1 VHHLRTGGRRL
12 DREHRLEHPAPRAL
26 LAVAGRL
33 AALCGLL
40 VLLASC
46 AGRNQ
51 PAPPAGPVAAGCSAR
66 MPSPCEAACFRG
78 DGVACAIFGGALA
91 GTADA
96 PVRLPQDLPRGRKAL
111 ERGCQ
116 LGNLDACLA
125 KMDYD
130 VDAAPAATCAGQE
143 SLCARGNQRSCTY
156 FAQCLDHVQ
165 EFRRDR
171 PRALQ
176 LFEAGCAHG
185 DAPACRELAFLTL
198 SGRGVPRDLARAVSL
213 FDQACRLDDPLACA
227 HLGQQLERGQGVAR
241 DLERAKFLYRQAC
254 ARGIRP
260 IPCEGL
266 RRLGE
271 ALPST
276 VVSSADATESSH
288 VSQRFDYEWRLP
300 ANWELVPTDALPL
313 SQAAPDAEVVAARAR
328 GGAASDSLI
337 FVVSDFPASDAA
349 KAGDGD
355 PAVLAQLEDQ
365 GTAWFMQ
372 AGIASTRHARAQFL
386 GNDVV
391 RFEAVIDQ
399 PAKRFLS
406 LLLFRKD
413 RRLFELRCLEA
424 QYQPHAPC
432 IDAFGAL
439 MIHEPRRDPTEF
451 ARVLHLR
458 EPRFHLAFDAPDD
471 VWLAFGPHTSEN
483 PRATYWTW
491 IDGTGG
497 EIGVTAFE
505 IGGSPGLTTEDLTA
519 TLGRSYA
526 ARGDTVTTKASLLA
540 GRPCGHL
547 EIDPTS
553 GDRNDTF
560 VQRRGDFGY
569 TVAVWGRKH
578 DPALLARA
586 RAGLRIDDAPRP

>member
-1 VHHLRTGGRRL
+1 M
-12 DREHRLEHPAPRAL
+12 
-26 LAVAGRL
+26 AGRL
-33 AALCGLL
+33 VALCGLL
-40 VLLASC
+40 VLLANC
-46 AGRNQ
+46 ASRNL
-51 PAPPAGPVAAGCSAR
+51 PAPPAGPVAAGCTAR
-66 MPSPCEAACFRG
+66 TPSPCEAACFGG
-78 DGVACAIFGGALA
+78 DGAACAIFGSALSGWA
-91 GTADA
+91 NA

-116 LGNLDACLA
+116 LGNLDSCRE
-125 KMDYD
+125 KIGYD
-130 VDAAPAATCAGQE
+130 VDAAPESTCAGVE
-143 SLCARGNQRSCTY
+143 RLCARGDQRSCTH
-156 FAQCLDHVQ
+156 FAQCLDHVP

-176 LFEAGCAHG
+176 LFQAGCARRDG
-185 DAPACRELAFLTL
+185 PACGELAYLML
-198 SGRGVPRDLARAVSL
+198 VGSGVPRDLVRAVSL
-213 FDQACRLDDPLACA
+213 LDQACHLDDPLACA
-227 HLGQQLERGQGVAR
+227 HLGQQLERGQGVAP
-241 DLERAKFLYRQAC
+241 DLQRAKLLYRQAC
-254 ARGIRP
+254 VRGIRP

-271 ALPST
+271 VPPST

-300 ANWELVPTDALPL
+300 ANWDLVPTGELTL
-313 SQAAPDAEVVAARAR
+313 SEAAADAEVVAARAR
-328 GGAASDSLI
+328 AGAAPDSLM

-355 PAVLAQLEDQ
+355 PAVLAQLEDL
-365 GTAWFMQ
+365 GTAWFTQ
-372 AGIASTRHARAQFL
+372 VGIASIRHVRARFL

-413 RRLFELRCLEA
+413 RRLFQLRCLEA

-432 IDAFGAL
+432 IAAFGAL
-439 MIHEPRRDPTEF
+439 MIHEPRRGPADF
-451 ARVLHLR
+451 ARVVHLR

-471 VWLAFGPHTSEN
+471 VWLAFGPHTSER

-497 EIGVTAFE
+497 GIEVTVFE
-505 IGGSPGLTTEDLTA
+505 LGGSPELTTEGLTA
-519 TLGRSYA
+519 ILNLSYA
-526 ARGDTVTTKASLLA
+526 GRGDAVTTKASVLA
-540 GRPCGHL
+540 GLPCGHL

-553 GDRNDTF
+553 GDRKDTF
-560 VQRRGDFGY
+560 IQRRGDFAY
-569 TVAVWGRKH
+569 AVAVWGRTH

-586 RAGLRIDDAPRP
+586 RAGLRIEDAVRP

>member
-1 VHHLRTGGRRL
+1 MA
-12 DREHRLEHPAPRAL
+12 DRF
-26 LAVAGRL
+26 V
-33 AALCGLL
+33 ALCGLL
-40 VLLASC
+40 VLLANC
-46 AGRNQ
+46 ANRNS
-51 PAPPAGPVAAGCSAR
+51 PAPPVGPVVASCTATT
-66 MPSPCEAACFRG
+66 PFPCEAACFRG
-78 DGVACAIFGGALA
+78 DGAACAIFGSALA

-116 LGNLDACLA
+116 LGNLDACRA
-125 KMDYD
+125 KIDYD
-130 VDAAPAATCAGQE
+130 VDAAPEASCAGEE

-176 LFEAGCAHG
+176 LFQSGCARRDG
-185 DAPACRELAFLTL
+185 PACRELAFLTL
-198 SGRGVPRDLARAVSL
+198 DGRGVARDLAQAVSL
-213 FDQACRLDDPLACA
+213 LDQACHLDDPLSCA
-227 HLGQQLERGQGVAR
+227 YLGQQLERGQGVAP
-241 DLERAKFLYRQAC
+241 DIQRAKLLYRQAC

-260 IPCEGL
+260 IPCEAL

-271 ALPST
+271 VPPST
-276 VVSSADATESSH
+276 VASSADATESSH
-288 VSQRFDYEWRLP
+288 ISRRFDYEWRLP
-300 ANWELVPTDALPL
+300 ANWELVPPAELALRG
-313 SQAAPDAEVVAARAR
+313 AAHDAEVVAARAR
-328 GGAASDSLI
+328 GGAMSDSLM
-337 FVVSDFPASDAA
+337 FVVSDFSESDAA
-349 KAGDGD
+349 KTRDSD
-355 PAVLAQLEDQ
+355 PAVLAQLENL
-365 GTAWFMQ
+365 GIAWF
-372 AGIASTRHARAQFL
+372 AEIGIASIRHERARFL
-386 GNDVV
+386 GYDVV

-406 LLLFRKD
+406 LILFRKD
-413 RRLFELRCLEA
+413 RRLFQLRCLEA

-432 IDAFGAL
+432 VDAFGAL
-439 MIHEPRRDPTEF
+439 MIHEPRRGPTDF

-471 VWLAFGPHTSEN
+471 GWMAFGPHTSEK

-491 IDGTGG
+491 IDGIGG
-497 EIGVTAFE
+497 EIGVTVFE
-505 IGGSPGLTTEDLTA
+505 LGGSPELTTEALTA
-519 TLGRSYA
+519 MLGLSYVG
-526 ARGDTVTTKASLLA
+526 RGDTVTTKASELA

-547 EIDPTS
+547 EIDPTG

-569 TVAVWGRKH
+569 AVAVRNRTR

-586 RAGLRIDDAPRP
+586 RAGLRIDDALHP